1 MSDSKAATT
10 SPAKPG
16 KGPLDRITRAL
27 SSTWGARL
35 LALILFLIGWQILSM
50 VVPRVP
56 GPWEVLVFIGVE
68 ITEGRHGGVVPGAF
82 WKHFFVTMQRF
93 AIGLAV
99 AVVIGAFF
107 GVLIGSS
114 PFARAL
120 MNDTLLVFLA
130 LPAIIWAFLTIMWF
144 GIGPKAPVVTTILTA
159 FPFVAVN
166 VAQGVRAIGP
176 DLHRMSTAFGVP
188 VVRRVRHLVLPAVM
202 GYVFAGIRFA
212 VIIGW
217 NGVLLAEWFGAAEG
231 VGWRARI
238 WYDANRYRGF
248 VGWIL
253 VFVVFIL
260 VLDRLVLTPLEK
272 RAFRWRDLPT
282 DVTAALDVGAS
293 VTIAEW
299 EMADG

>member
-1 MSDSKAATT
+1 MSDSRAATPT
-10 SPAKPG
+10 PSRPGTGPADKIA
-16 KGPLDRITRAL
+16 KAL
-27 SSTWGARL
+27 SSGWAARL
-35 LALILFLIGWQILSM
+35 LALILFLIGWQVLSM

-68 ITEGRHGGVVPGAF
+68 ITEGRHGGVVRGQF
-82 WKHFFVTMQRF
+82 WKHFFVTMERF

-99 AVVIGAFF
+99 AVVIGAFL

-144 GIGPKAPVVTTILTA
+144 GIGPKAPVVTTFLTA

-166 VAQGVRAIGP
+166 VAQGVRAVGP

-188 VVRRVRHLVLPAVM
+188 VARRVRHLVLPAVM

-260 VLDRLVLTPLEK
+260 ALDRLILTPLEK
-272 RAFRWRDLPT
+272 RAFRWRDKPVDLTEP
-282 DVTAALDVGAS
+282 LDVGATI
-293 VTIAEW
+293 TIAEW
-299 EMADG
+299 ETADD